1 MTALDLNLVRLFVAI
16 YEARSVS
23 LAAQTLNL
31 TQPTVSYGLAK
42 LRDLLQDQLFS
53 RTRYGLTPTPR
64 ADLIYAE
71 FVVSLRTIQQ
81 AVDTARAF
89 DPATTKRRFV
99 LSMSDIGEM
108 VFLPPILQALQKH
121 APLAALEVQQVPV
134 DDLPRRLSTGD
145 IAGAVGN
152 LGQMIN
158 HLPNTVLFSER
169 YVCLAK
175 SSHDIF
181 AAPLTRERFAAA
193 RHVHVSSNATAHEMI
208 EETLKTFGIHRRIML
223 EIGHFAILSHV
234 LGLSDLVALVPARV
248 ARLFEHYE
256 DLRSCDLPIAME
268 PFEVR
273 LYWHENDRSNAAN
286 RWMRALVRDA
296 LTNLPETPTIP
307 SPQPNQS

>member
-53 RTRYGLTPTPR
+53 RTRHGLNPTSR

-71 FVVSLRTIQQ
+71 FVVSLRTIQR

-121 APLAALEVQQVPV
+121 APMAELEVHQIPV
-134 DDLPRRLSTGD
+134 ADLPRRLSTGE

-152 LGQMIN
+152 LGGLIDN
-158 HLPNTVLFSER
+158 LPSSALFSER
-169 YVCLAK
+169 YVCLARR
-175 SSHDIF
+175 SNEIF
-181 AAPLTRERFAAA
+181 SQPLTCERFAAA
-193 RHVHVSSNATAHEMI
+193 RHVHVSSNATAHEVI
-208 EETLKTFGIHRRIML
+208 EETLKAAGINRRIVL
-223 EIGHFAILSHV
+223 QIGHFAILSHV
-234 LGLSDLVALVPARV
+234 IGLSDLVALVPARV
-248 ARLFEHYE
+248 ARLFESYE
-256 DLRSCDLPIAME
+256 DLRSCELPISV
-268 PFEVR
+268 PSFDVR

-286 RWMRALVRDA
+286 DWMRSLVRKV
-296 LTNLPETPTIP
+296 LTNLPEKPVPPPLT
-307 SPQPNQS
+307 

>member
-1 MTALDLNLVRLFVAI
+1 MTVLDLNLVRLFVAI

-23 LAAQTLNL
+23 LAAQALNL

-53 RTRYGLTPTPR
+53 RTRQGLNPTSR

-71 FVVSLRTIQQ
+71 FVVSLRTIQR

-121 APLAALEVQQVPV
+121 APMAELEVQQVPV
-134 DDLPRRLSTGD
+134 DDLPRRLSTGE

-152 LGQMIN
+152 LGPLIN
-158 HLPNTVLFSER
+158 NLPSSALFSER

-175 SSHDIF
+175 RSHEIF
-181 AAPLTRERFAAA
+181 AAPLTSERFAAA
-193 RHVHVSSNATAHEMI
+193 RHVHVSSNATAHEVI
-208 EETLKTFGIHRRIML
+208 EETLKTSGIHRRIVL

-234 LGLSDLVALVPARV
+234 LGLSDLVALVPSRV
-248 ARLFEHYE
+248 AQLFEHYE
-256 DLRSCDLPIAME
+256 DLRSCELPIALQ

-286 RWMRALVRDA
+286 DWMRALVRDV
-296 LTNLPETPTIP
+296 LTNLPEKPAIP
-307 SPQPNQS
+307 FPKPNPP